1 MRYIIAMRIAFAHSP
16 RGHGLRGRDGKLIAA
31 VIEFVL
37 GVALD
42 PVAADL
48 MRIAQLQKLCPEV
61 GVERRL
67 FIGLFHPLRRQ
78 DTAQPLLSASM
89 TYFES
94 EYSSTMHG
102 SLSARSAEITPV
114 SSMRLFVVC
123 FSPPD
128 ISFFAPP

>member
-1 MRYIIAMRIAFAHSP
+1 
-16 RGHGLRGRDGKLIAA
+16 
-31 VIEFVL
+31 
-37 GVALD
+37 
-42 PVAADL
+42 
-48 MRIAQLQKLCPEV
+48 
-61 GVERRL
+61 
-67 FIGLFHPLRRQ
+67 
-78 DTAQPLLSASM
+78 M